1 MITVDVEMLSPTGER
16 CEFTGVT
23 LTPKLEAQA
32 TSWASQGWYVIMTV
46 ITFGARGE
54 PHV

>member
-23 LTPKLEAQA
+23 LTSKLEAQA
-32 TSWASQGWYVIMTV
+32 KIWASQGWYVIMTV
-46 ITFGARGE
+46 VKFGG
-54 PHV
+54 VS